1 VALYATAAAI
11 WLGMTLWAIGSDC
24 GPDSTDGQCGMST
37 FFGIMFGIVGG
48 LPMVLSALASGASPS
63 GVFPT
68 RRRISIA
75 ALAAI
80 SIAIVAVDLFTVL
93 DNVLMRS
100 QPVSEGV
107 AFGIRM
113 LPVIGF
119 VGAPFV
125 FAILSVAATASYRR
139 IQKLGHVS
147 AFWVCGVAA
156 GAGMLLGLL
165 TPRGLAFGFR
175 GRPWMVSAGL
185 ILGVAAGWVFW
196 RVGLRGNPPS
206 SLSGLEVDARDAI

>member
-1 VALYATAAAI
+1 
-11 WLGMTLWAIGSDC
+11 MTLWAIGSDC

-37 FFGIMFGIVGG
+37 FFGIMFGIIGG
-48 LPMVLSALASGASPS
+48 LPTVMSALASGAFPNR
-63 GVFPT
+63 VFRA
-68 RRRISIA
+68 RRRVAIA

-80 SIAIVAVDLFTVL
+80 SIAIVAVDVFTVL

-113 LPVIGF
+113 LPVIAF
-119 VGAPFV
+119 VGAPFE

-165 TPRGLAFGFR
+165 TPRGMAFGFR
-175 GRPWMVSAGL
+175 DRLWMVSAGL
-185 ILGVAAGWVFW
+185 ILGVATGWVFW

-206 SLSGLEVDARDAI
+206 SLSGLKVDARDAI